1 MYRPKDVRLRPA
13 VVVGRRPVAGVQP
26 LLLARVSHELI
37 RRAGGSVI
45 LVPTADAAA
54 ARFPEAGA
62 R

>member
-1 MYRPKDVRLRPA
+1 MHRPKDVRLRPA

-37 RRAGGSVI
+37 RRGGSVI